1 MNIGTHFSWEVE
13 LLDHRGDIYLVL
25 EDTAVSQSTVII
37 CPPAAYESSSWS
49 TFLPTLGIDHGFA
62 YSHSIGCVTVSHG
75 GFNLHFTEE
84 SSFWISSFL
93 KCLFRCFADFNWGCL
108 SFSYW
113 YLGCL
118 DICWNWVLCR
128 CAKSFQ
134 SCLTLCD
141 SMDCSL
147 PGILCPWDSPGKNT
161 GVGCHA
167 LLQGIFL
174 TQEQNS
180 GLLCLLD

>member
-1 MNIGTHFSWEVE
+1 MIIPFSIAAA
-13 LLDHRGDIYLVL
+13 LFLSPHQQYSRIPTSPHSCQPLAL
-25 EDTAVSQSTVII
+25 TAVLLLATPLAVQRYLMGVLIRISLMNHLSGYLLFWNV
-37 CPPAAYESSSWS
+37 
-49 TFLPTLGIDHGFA
+49 
-62 YSHSIGCVTVSHG
+62 YSGVLQI
-75 GFNLHFTEE
+75 FY
-84 SSFWISSFL
+84 
-93 KCLFRCFADFNWGCL
+93 WGCL

-161 GVGCHA
+161 AVGCHA
-167 LLQGIFL
+167 LLQGIFP
-174 TQEQNS
+174 TQGSNS
-180 GLLCLLD
+180 GLFCLLHWQAGPLPAASLGSPC